1 MADKKFVVAIGGT
14 GMRCLESFVHLCAI
28 GMFDNEEIEILT
40 LDTDQANG
48 NKSRVEQLIALYN
61 EVKSD
66 TTHHIDGGNPTSK
79 NFFSAKLNLHRFFT
93 NYNDKDRDNYAKLA
107 QLGTGTPETQREN
120 QALSDLFLDKDS
132 VQVFNLERGYRAQ
145 THLGSYLM
153 YHSIIET
160 ARRLRTGDDNVRE
173 EEKSFKEF
181 LNKLSVYAASARVFV
196 FGSVFGGT
204 GASSIPVIP
213 VAFRDAIN
221 TLDGIS
227 SINPKDVKF
236 GATLLTEYFTTPK
249 PSVAMKQREGVVA
262 DSTFFAINSQAAL
275 QFYQSDP
282 TVMST
287 YRRLYHVGWPQ
298 QSKSLDPDGENAIT
312 KTGGDEQKNNCHV
325 AELLCAC
332 AALDFFRAKDNEL
345 TNNDAVYLYKS
356 APVTGGAFS
365 FSSADLVGSSMSK
378 EFERKLGAFFSLS
391 HMILGKQDGAHTHKG
406 TASLVDRLNQQ
417 NVTDYKDMALEQ
429 MMQIDTYLSKFA
441 YSIDASGLHLGWI
454 YQVYNSVTAISSSA
468 NFIFK
473 SDAFNQNNI
482 QKVDPGEMYNDDNHN
497 WDKPLLS
504 NRYDSF
510 IKKFAELQQT
520 RPSEEQGSSV
530 KEKLLAHLFNAIM
543 IAQKYE

>member
-1 MADKKFVVAIGGT
+1 MAEKKFVVAIGGT

-40 LDTDQANG
+40 LDTDQSNG
-48 NKSRVEQLIALYN
+48 NKSRVEQLISLYN

-66 TTHHIDGGNPTSK
+66 ATNKIDGGNPTSN
-79 NFFSAKLNLHRFFT
+79 NFFSAKINLYRYFT

-107 QLGTGTPETQREN
+107 QLGTGDPEVQREN
-120 QALSDLFLDKDS
+120 QALSDLFLDKNT

-160 ARRLRTGDDNVRE
+160 ARRLRGGDDNVRE

-181 LNKLSVYAASARVFV
+181 LNKLSIHAANARVFV

-227 SINPKDVKF
+227 SINLKDVKF

-249 PSVAMKQREGVVA
+249 PSDTMKTKEGVVA
-262 DSTFFAINSQAAL
+262 DSTFFPINSQAAL

-282 TVMST
+282 TVMTT

-298 QSKSLDPDGENAIT
+298 QSKSLDPDGEQAPI
-312 KTGGDEQKNNCHV
+312 KTGGDEQKNNCHIV
-325 AELLCAC
+325 ELLCAC
-332 AALDFFRAKDNEL
+332 AALDFFRTDGKLLTKNE
-345 TNNDAVYLYKS
+345 AVYLYKS
-356 APVTGGAFS
+356 TSVSNGVYNFTGS
-365 FSSADLVGSSMSK
+365 DLVGSSMST

-391 HMILGKQDGAHTHKG
+391 HMILGKQDGAHTLMG
-406 TASLVDRLNQQ
+406 TYGLVDRLNQQ
-417 NVTDYKDMALEQ
+417 KVTGYKDMTKDQLK
-429 MMQIDTYLSKFA
+429 QIDAYLSKFA
-441 YSIDASGLHLGWI
+441 YSIDSSGTHLGWI
-454 YQVYNSVTAISSSA
+454 YQVFNSVTADSSSA

-482 QKVDPGEMYNDDNHN
+482 QKVDPGEIYNDDKHN
-497 WDKPLLS
+497 WDKKLGS
-504 NRYDSF
+504 NRYDLF
-510 IKKFAELQQT
+510 VKKFAELSNAL
-520 RPSEEQGSSV
+520 PKDEQGSTV

-543 IAQKYE
+543 IAQKFE